1 MQGRSLLAQRSIQV
15 ELRGFFTYLFWTSG
29 FLAARARTPISGLI
43 NRPKGA
49 LRVPIAAS
57 LILIHSSKTNY
68 FQKQN
73 ALLRPQTRVVRGV
86 YLIMSLKFWTIE
98 LSNLANVQR
107 RIFVI
112 LFVYHRERR
121 MKARKETARYFWVAE
136 WLKRLTANAGVATV
150 PDSISESSDTMESQ
164 GRQIKQCRRQ

>member
-1 MQGRSLLAQRSIQV
+1 MQGRSLLAQRSLQE
-15 ELRGFFTYLFWTSG
+15 ELHIYFELVVFWPRV
-29 FLAARARTPISGLI
+29 RAPQCLGYI

-49 LRVPIAAS
+49 LRAPIAAS

-73 ALLRPQTRVVRGV
+73 VLLRPQTRVVRGV

-98 LSNLANVQR
+98 LSNLANLQR

-112 LFVYHRERR
+112 FFVYHRERR
-121 MKARKETARYFWVAE
+121 VKTRKETARYFWM
-136 WLKRLTANAGVATV
+136 G
-150 PDSISESSDTMESQ
+150 SSRVVRASDC
-164 GRQIKQCRRQ
+164 QCRSRNSPGFDLRILRHNGIWGAAD